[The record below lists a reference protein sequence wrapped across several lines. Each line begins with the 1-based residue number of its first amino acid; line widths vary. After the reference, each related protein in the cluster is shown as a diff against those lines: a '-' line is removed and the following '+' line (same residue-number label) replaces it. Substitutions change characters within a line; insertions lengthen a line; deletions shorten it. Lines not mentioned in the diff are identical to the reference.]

1 MQAIVTGGSGWLGKR
16 LVKALVEGIPEAP
29 HAKPPPVREV
39 VALARTPAEM
49 KLLSALGARPVR
61 GDLVEPSTLGGLFV
75 GDEERIVFHCA
86 GLIHPARFTSEFEL
100 VNVGGTRNLLA
111 AAKGVTRFVHVSSNS
126 PCGVNE
132 SPDDTF
138 DESAPYRPYLG
149 YGRTKAEAERLVR
162 AAGVPFV
169 ILRPPWFYGPGQP
182 PRQSLFFRMIR
193 DGKAPIV
200 GSGENRRSMAYT
212 DDLAQACLLAATHPK
227 AAGETFWIADARPYT
242 MNEIISTIEQVLERD
257 FHINVK
263 HGRLKLPGFVGDVA
277 MVVDTALQ
285 AAGLYHQKI
294 HVLGEMNKTIA
305 CSIEHARAVLGYD
318 PKVGLAEGMR
328 RSVQALLDEGET
340 L

>member
-16 LVKALVEGIPEAP
+16 LVKALLEGIPEAP
-29 HAKPPPVREV
+29 HAKPPAVREV

-49 KLLSALGARPVR
+49 KLLAQLGARPVR
-61 GDLVEPSTLGGLFV
+61 GDLTDPSTLAGLFL
-75 GDEERIVFHCA
+75 GDEERVVFHCA
-86 GLIHPARFTSEFEL
+86 GLIHPARFTREFDD
-100 VNVGGTRNLLA
+100 VNVGGTKNLLA
-111 AAKGVTRFVHVSSNS
+111 AAKSVTRFVHVSSNS
-126 PCGVNE
+126 PGGVNT
-132 SPDDTF
+132 SPDETF
-138 DESAPYRPYLG
+138 DESAPINPYMA
-149 YGRTKAEAERLVR
+149 YGRTKAEAERAVR
-162 AAGVPFV
+162 DSGLSFV

-212 DDLAQACLLAATHPK
+212 DDIAQACLLAATHPK

-242 MNEIISTIEQVLERD
+242 MNEIISTIEMVLERD
-257 FHINVK
+257 FQIQVK

-277 MVVDTALQ
+277 MLVDGALQ

-305 CSIEHARAVLGYD
+305 CSIDRARTVLGYE
-318 PKVGLAEGMR
+318 PKVGLVEGMR
-328 RSVQALLDEGET
+328 RSVQALLDDGEK

>member
-16 LVKALVEGIPEAP
+16 LVKALLEGIPDAP
-29 HAKPPPVREV
+29 NAKPPAVREV
-39 VALARTPAEM
+39 VALARTPSEM
-49 KLLSALGARPVR
+49 KLLAQLGARPVR
-61 GDLVEPSTLGGLFV
+61 GDLTDASALAALFL

-86 GLIHPARFTSEFEL
+86 GLIHPTRFTREFDD

-111 AAKGVTRFVHVSSNS
+111 AAKGATRFVHISSNS
-126 PCGVNE
+126 PCGVNK
-132 SPDDTF
+132 SPSETF
-138 DESAPYRPYLG
+138 DESAPIAPYMA

-162 AAGVPFV
+162 ASGLPFV

-212 DDLAQACLLAATHPK
+212 DDIAQACLLAATHPQ
-227 AAGETFWIADARPYT
+227 APGETFWIADARPYT
-242 MNEIISTIEQVLERD
+242 MNEIISTIEMVLERD
-257 FHINVK
+257 FAIAVK
-263 HGRLKLPGFVGDVA
+263 HGRMKLPGFVGDVA
-277 MVVDTALQ
+277 MIVDGALQ
-285 AAGLYHQKI
+285 AAGFYHQKI

-305 CSIEHARAVLGYD
+305 CSIDRARSVLGYE
-318 PKVGLAEGMR
+318 PKVGLVEGMR
-328 RSVQALLDEGET
+328 RSVQALLDDGEK

>member
-16 LVKALVEGIPEAP
+16 LVKALLEGIPDAP
-29 HAKPPPVREV
+29 HAKPPAVREV

-49 KLLSALGARPVR
+49 KLLAELGARPVR
-61 GDLVEPSTLGGLFV
+61 GDLTDPSTLAALFV

-86 GLIHPARFTSEFEL
+86 GLIHPARFTREFDD
-100 VNVGGTRNLLA
+100 VNVRGTRNLLA
-111 AAKGVTRFVHVSSNS
+111 AAAGATRFVHVSSNS
-126 PCGVNE
+126 PCGVNK
-132 SPDDTF
+132 SPSETF
-138 DESAPYRPYLG
+138 DESAPYDPYMA
-149 YGRTKAEAERLVR
+149 YGRTKAEGERLVR
-162 AAGVPFV
+162 DSGLPFV

-212 DDLAQACLLAATHPK
+212 DDIAQACLLAATHPR
-227 AAGETFWIADARPYT
+227 APGGTFWIADARPYT
-242 MNEIISTIEQVLERD
+242 MNEIISTIETVLERD
-257 FHINVK
+257 FGIAVK
-263 HGRLKLPGFVGDVA
+263 HGRMKLPGFVGDVA
-277 MVVDTALQ
+277 TIVDGALQ
-285 AAGLYHQKI
+285 AAGLYHQKV

-318 PKVGLAEGMR
+318 PKVGLVEGMR
-328 RSVQALLDEGET
+328 RSVQALLDDGEK